1 MPAIVNRL
9 RSPRGLTIFLLLPI
23 LMAAFCYY
31 TLSHLS
37 THPPLRNRNIALL
50 IAHPDDEAMFFS
62 PTIQS
67 LVSPSLQNTVQ
78 IICFSIGNAEG
89 LGTIRETE
97 LLKSASLLGVPNV
110 NYSVITHDHPHIQD
124 SMIKSWPE
132 DLLASLISDS
142 LRDFREDSG
151 GEKGVDTFITFDKG
165 GVSAHPNHVSLLRGA
180 KYYLRHYPKQNEVL
194 LYTLN
199 TVPVYRKYISIL
211 DAFVTTLLD
220 SVRNGAKDEEEGVEG
235 YNGAPKSAM
244 FLSNWRE
251 YRTAQKAMT
260 EGHKSQMVWF
270 RWGWITLSRYMVFN
284 DLVLDTDLS

>member
-9 RSPRGLTIFLLLPI
+9 RSPRGLAIFLLLPI

-37 THPPLRNRNIALL
+37 THSPIHNRNIALL

-62 PTIQS
+62 PTIRS

-89 LGTIRETE
+89 IGQIRETE
-97 LLKSASLLGVPNV
+97 LLASASLLGVPNV
-110 NYSVITHDHPHIQD
+110 NNSVIIHDDPNLQD
-124 SMIKSWPE
+124 SMTQSWPE
-132 DLLASLISDS
+132 DLIASLISNS
-142 LRDFREDSG
+142 LKEFREDNG
-151 GEKGVDTFITFDKG
+151 GKRVDTFITFDES
-165 GVSAHPNHVSLLRGA
+165 GVSAHPNHVSLLKGA
-180 KYYLRHYPKQNEVL
+180 KYYLRHYPKKNDIL

-220 SVRNGAKDEEEGVEG
+220 RIKNGAREEGEG
-235 YNGAPKSAM
+235 YIDTGAPKSVM
-244 FLSNWRE
+244 YLSNWQG

-284 DLVLDTDLS
+284 DLVLDTDRS

>member
-1 MPAIVNRL
+1 MPTVRNL
-9 RSPRGLTIFLLLPI
+9 RGLAVFLLLPI

-37 THPPLRNRNIALL
+37 ASSPIRNRNIVLL

-67 LVSPSLQNTVQ
+67 LVTPSLKNTVR
-78 IICFSIGNAEG
+78 IICFSTGNAEG
-89 LGTIRETE
+89 IGNIRETE
-97 LLKSASLLGVPNV
+97 LLSSASLLGIPNV
-110 NYSVITHDHPHIQD
+110 NNSVIIHDDPNIQD
-124 SMIKSWPE
+124 SMTKSWPE

-142 LRDFREDSG
+142 LREFREDDSSNG
-151 GEKGVDTFITFDKG
+151 GDGKGVDTFITFDEG
-165 GVSAHPNHVSLLRGA
+165 GVSAHPNHISLLKGV
-180 KYYLRHYPKQNEVL
+180 KYYLRHYPKKNDVL

-199 TVPVYRKYISIL
+199 TVPVYRKYISVL

-220 SVRNGAKDEEEGVEG
+220 RMKNKPGEEEEGYSG
-235 YNGAPKSAM
+235 TGAPKSAM
-244 FLSNWRE
+244 YLSNWQG
-251 YRTAQKAMT
+251 YKTAQKAMT